1 VSRGAVRIR
10 ASSETLYREPCFP
23 DHDSTSVSKFTA
35 GAPQEW
41 QERQRPWG
49 RQTGCCRWSG
59 NAQVDALPMWR
70 AANGS
75 RFRSKAAL

>member
-35 GAPQEW
+35 GLP
-41 QERQRPWG
+41 RSG
-49 RQTGCCRWSG
+49 RATTAVRT
-59 NAQVDALPMWR
+59 
-70 AANGS
+70 ANG
-75 RFRSKAAL
+75 LLPVVWQYTG